1 MRIGVVESIELNSK
15 PKQSARTVD
24 GGVALKISGDNSIM
38 FGRHFDETNQICS
51 ILSRDSIDA
60 LKTYF
65 KDDLNKDDWKLV
77 IQLKKTFAIP

>member
-38 FGRHFDETNQICS
+38 FGRHFDETN
-51 ILSRDSIDA
+51 
-60 LKTYF
+60 
-65 KDDLNKDDWKLV
+65 
-77 IQLKKTFAIP
+77 